1 MLSTFQH
8 DCKAIKSCM
17 RLQINQLSE
26 ADKLF
31 KQFLQD
37 PSVPKK
43 EKLSSLGE
51 ILKEMKVSETTSSL
65 FGEPLYTARDCHA
78 RGPFPDAGLV
88 VTKMD
93 ACYVKCTFLG
103 GQASACSP

>member
-1 MLSTFQH
+1 
-8 DCKAIKSCM
+8 M

-26 ADKLF
+26 ADKMF

-65 FGEPLYTARDCHA
+65 FGELSIISSRLLCLKKYNAYTSPCVEYRPHA
-78 RGPFPDAGLV
+78 CQPGVNV
-88 VTKMD
+88 VRAT
-93 ACYVKCTFLG
+93 LS
-103 GQASACSP
+103 ASRPCL